1 MNTPSMSVRLRRL
14 IEEHGFLRMPCVY
27 DGLTAKL
34 AQEAGFPAL
43 ATSGN
48 AVAAS
53 LLGMPDVG
61 LLGMAENV
69 QHAARLVSV
78 LDVPLIC
85 DADTGYGGIMNAVR
99 TLREFEAAGVAGIYL
114 EDQVFPKKCGL
125 LPNDIAVESIDE
137 QCRKIEALAKA
148 KVSSDFFLVART
160 DSKSMYG
167 LDDAAN
173 RGRRYLEAGADAVL
187 VIGADKADELERV
200 AEVVRGPLMTVLHEH
215 SPSGDLDDAFLR
227 SVGCVIGIHSGVL
240 RYAVVKNLRKV
251 LATMRQDESTRAL
264 RHEMCSLDEYNK
276 VLGLDDWL
284 ALDS

>member
-1 MNTPSMSVRLRRL
+1 LNTLSMSVRLRRL
-14 IEEHGFLRMPCVY
+14 IDKHRFLRMPCVY
-27 DGLTAKL
+27 DGLTARL
-34 AQEAGFPAL
+34 GQEAGFPAL

-61 LLGMAENV
+61 LLGLSENV

-85 DADTGYGGIMNAVR
+85 DADTGYGGIMNSVR

-125 LPNDIAVESIDE
+125 LPNEIAVESIDD

-148 KVSSDFFLVART
+148 KVSSDFFLIART

-200 AEVVRGPLMTVLHEH
+200 ADVVRGPLMTVLHEH
-215 SPSGDLDDAFLR
+215 SPSGDLNDAFLR

-240 RYAVVKNLRKV
+240 RYAVVKNLRKI
-251 LATMRQDESTRAL
+251 LATMRQDESTSAL

-276 VLGLDDWL
+276 LLGLDDWL

>member
-1 MNTPSMSVRLRRL
+1 MNS
-14 IEEHGFLRMPCVY
+14 
-27 DGLTAKL
+27 
-34 AQEAGFPAL
+34 
-43 ATSGN
+43 
-48 AVAAS
+48 
-53 LLGMPDVG
+53 
-61 LLGMAENV
+61 
-69 QHAARLVSV
+69 
-78 LDVPLIC
+78 
-85 DADTGYGGIMNAVR
+85 VR

-125 LPNDIAVESIDE
+125 LPNETAVESIDD

-148 KVSSDFFLVART
+148 KVSSDFFLIART
-160 DSKSMYG
+160 DSKSMHG

-200 AEVVRGPLMTVLHEH
+200 ANVVRGPLMTVLHEH
-215 SPSGDLDDAFLR
+215 SPSGDLNDAFLR

-240 RYAVVKNLRKV
+240 RYAVVKSLRKV
-251 LATMRQDESTRAL
+251 LATMRQDESTSAL

-276 VLGLDDWL
+276 VLGLDDWM

>member
-1 MNTPSMSVRLRRL
+1 MSVRLRRL
-14 IEEHGFLRMPCVY
+14 IDKHRFLRMPCVY
-27 DGLTAKL
+27 DGLTARL
-34 AQEAGFPAL
+34 GQEAGFPAL

-61 LLGMAENV
+61 LLGLSENV

-85 DADTGYGGIMNAVR
+85 DADTGYGGIMNSVR

-125 LPNDIAVESIDE
+125 LPNEIAVESIDD

-148 KVSSDFFLVART
+148 KVSSDFFLIART

-187 VIGADKADELERV
+187 IIGADKADELERV
-200 AEVVRGPLMTVLHEH
+200 ADVVRGPLMTVLHEH
-215 SPSGDLDDAFLR
+215 SPSGDLNDAFLR

-240 RYAVVKNLRKV
+240 RYAVVKNLRKI
-251 LATMRQDESTRAL
+251 LATMRQDESTSAL

-276 VLGLDDWL
+276 LLGLDDWL

>member
-1 MNTPSMSVRLRRL
+1 MSVRLRRL
-14 IEEHGFLRMPCVY
+14 IKEHGFLRMPCVY

-69 QHAARLVSV
+69 QHASRLVSV

-125 LPNDIAVESIDE
+125 LPNDIAVEPIDE

-148 KVSSDFFLVART
+148 KVSSDFFLIART
-160 DSKSMYG
+160 DSKSMHG
-167 LDDAAN
+167 LVDAAN

-215 SPSGDLDDAFLR
+215 PPSGDLDDAFLR

-251 LATMRQDESTRAL
+251 LATMRQDESTRGL
-264 RHEMCSLDEYNK
+264 RHEMCSLDDYNN

>member
-1 MNTPSMSVRLRRL
+1 
-14 IEEHGFLRMPCVY
+14 
-27 DGLTAKL
+27 
-34 AQEAGFPAL
+34 
-43 ATSGN
+43 
-48 AVAAS
+48 
-53 LLGMPDVG
+53 MPDVG
-61 LLGMAENV
+61 LLGLAENV

-125 LPNDIAVESIDE
+125 LPNEIAVESIDD
-137 QCRKIEALAKA
+137 QCKKIEALAKA
-148 KVSSDFFLVART
+148 KVSSDFFLIART

-187 VIGADKADELERV
+187 VIGADKVDELERV

-215 SPSGDLDDAFLR
+215 PPSGDLNDAFLR

-251 LATMRQDESTRAL
+251 LATMRQDESTSAL

-276 VLGLDDWL
+276 LLGLDDWL

>member
-14 IEEHGFLRMPCVY
+14 IEKHGFLRMPCVY

-160 DSKSMYG
+160 DSKSMHG

>member
-1 MNTPSMSVRLRRL
+1 MSARLRRL
-14 IEEHGFLRMPCVY
+14 IEQHGFLRMPCVY
-27 DGLTAKL
+27 DGLTARL
-34 AQEAGFPAL
+34 GQEAGFPAL

-61 LLGMAENV
+61 LLGLAENV

-125 LPNDIAVESIDE
+125 LPNEIAVESIDD
-137 QCRKIEALAKA
+137 QCKKIEALAKA
-148 KVSSDFFLVART
+148 KVSSDFFLIART

-187 VIGADKADELERV
+187 VIGADKVDELERV

-215 SPSGDLDDAFLR
+215 PPSGDLNDAFLR

-251 LATMRQDESTRAL
+251 LAAMRQDESTSAL

-276 VLGLDDWL
+276 LLGLDDWL

>member
-1 MNTPSMSVRLRRL
+1 MSVRLRRL

-27 DGLTAKL
+27 DGLTAL
-34 AQEAGFPAL
+34 LGQEAGFPAL

-125 LPNDIAVESIDE
+125 LPNEIAVESIDD
-137 QCRKIEALAKA
+137 QCRKIEALANA
-148 KVSSDFFLVART
+148 KVSSDFFLIART

-215 SPSGDLDDAFLR
+215 PPSGDLDDAFLR

-240 RYAVVKNLRKV
+240 RYAVVKNLRMI
-251 LATMRQDESTRAL
+251 LATMRQDESTSAL

>member
-1 MNTPSMSVRLRRL
+1 MSVRLRRL
-14 IEEHGFLRMPCVY
+14 IDKHRFLRMPCVY
-27 DGLTAKL
+27 DGLTARL
-34 AQEAGFPAL
+34 GQEAGFPAL

-61 LLGMAENV
+61 LLGLSENV

-85 DADTGYGGIMNAVR
+85 DADTGYGGIMNSVR

-125 LPNDIAVESIDE
+125 LPNEIAVESIDD

-148 KVSSDFFLVART
+148 KVSSDFFLIART

-167 LDDAAN
+167 LNDAAN

-200 AEVVRGPLMTVLHEH
+200 ADVVRGPLMTVLHEH
-215 SPSGDLDDAFLR
+215 SPSGDLNDAFLR

-240 RYAVVKNLRKV
+240 RYAVVKNLRKI
-251 LATMRQDESTRAL
+251 LATMRQDESTSAL

-276 VLGLDDWL
+276 LLGLDDWL

>member
-1 MNTPSMSVRLRRL
+1 MSVRLRRL
-14 IEEHGFLRMPCVY
+14 IDKHRFLRMPCVY
-27 DGLTAKL
+27 DGLTARL
-34 AQEAGFPAL
+34 GQEAGFPAL

-61 LLGMAENV
+61 LLGLSENV

-85 DADTGYGGIMNAVR
+85 DADTGYGGIMNSVR

-125 LPNDIAVESIDE
+125 LPNEIAVESIDD

-148 KVSSDFFLVART
+148 KVSSDFFLIART

-200 AEVVRGPLMTVLHEH
+200 ADVVRGPLMTVLHEH
-215 SPSGDLDDAFLR
+215 SPSGDLNDAFLR

-240 RYAVVKNLRKV
+240 RYAVVKNLRKI
-251 LATMRQDESTRAL
+251 LATMRQDESTSAL

-276 VLGLDDWL
+276 LLGLDDWL

>member
-1 MNTPSMSVRLRRL
+1 MSVRLRRL
-14 IEEHGFLRMPCVY
+14 IDKHRFLRMPCVY
-27 DGLTAKL
+27 DGLTARL
-34 AQEAGFPAL
+34 GQEAGFPAL

-61 LLGMAENV
+61 LLGLSENV

-85 DADTGYGGIMNAVR
+85 DADTGYGGIMNSVR

-125 LPNDIAVESIDE
+125 LPNETAVESIDD

-148 KVSSDFFLVART
+148 KVSSDFFLIART

-200 AEVVRGPLMTVLHEH
+200 ADVVRGPLMTVLHEH
-215 SPSGDLDDAFLR
+215 SPSGDLNDAFLR

-240 RYAVVKNLRKV
+240 RYAVVKNLRKI
-251 LATMRQDESTRAL
+251 LATMRQDESTSAL

-276 VLGLDDWL
+276 LLGLDDWL